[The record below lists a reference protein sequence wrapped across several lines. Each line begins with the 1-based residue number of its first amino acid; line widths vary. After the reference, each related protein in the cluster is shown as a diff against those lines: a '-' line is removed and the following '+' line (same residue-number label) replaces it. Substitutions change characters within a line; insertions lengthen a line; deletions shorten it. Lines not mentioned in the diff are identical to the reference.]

1 VTRLLGLGLDAALVY
16 SPTGTR
22 AARRGKDFGI
32 RREDEDVGGLPE
44 ATGSP
49 LMRSGSHK
57 ALTPPCQSVPYRA
70 AGERHGSERDHRR
83 RDWHLGAQ
91 TQRGEALGLPGARTS
106 THASTRNGRGRTA
119 RAGVGRV
126 PSTGHVKPAPSGT
139 ALGFVGRG
147 PPWGRLKVRV
157 KSSHKAS
164 SVYVTATA
172 TARGRGAGNR
182 RCAFP

>member
-119 RAGVGRV
+119 RAGVEEV
-126 PSTGHVKPAPSGT
+126 SSTGHGC
-139 ALGFVGRG
+139 R
-147 PPWGRLKVRV
+147 
-157 KSSHKAS
+157 SSHRPHVGAAKPLPAAGQGTL
-164 SVYVTATA
+164 VTRT
-172 TARGRGAGNR
+172 GSIK
-182 RCAFP
+182 FDV

>member
-172 TARGRGAGNR
+172 RGRGAGNR